1 MRWGFEALCMRME
14 TMTSREQTM
23 TLSHWIAGCNGFA
36 ISISGLCLLSILFP
50 KKMVVFCICC
60 FPTIAIAFLAYFPLS
75 STFNRS
81 PAFSIGLQQFQ
92 RASSH
97 FISHSSEKNRPPA
110 FSFAFQRKNSH
121 SSKTKWLSSS
131 FILIP
136 AKIFGFQHFHSYSSE
151 NIWLPENLSGFQKNK
166 P

>member
-1 MRWGFEALCMRME
+1 MGFR
-14 TMTSREQTM
+14 
-23 TLSHWIAGCNGFA
+23 
-36 ISISGLCLLSILFP
+36 FP
-50 KKMVVFCICC
+50 FPAYVFYPFFFTKKMVVFCIYC
-60 FPTIAIAFLAYFPLS
+60 FPTISIAFLAYFSAS

-81 PAFSIGLQQFQ
+81 PAFPTGLQQFQ

-110 FSFAFQRKNSH
+110 FSFALQRKNSH

-136 AKIFGFQHFHSYSSE
+136 AKKIGFQHFHSHSSE